1 MSDAAGDSQILG
13 PVAILEPVAE
23 SVAESVAEPVAE
35 REAAPAPPRRYP
47 KRKAADDAIQKIKFV
62 REWEGASESS
72 SLFKTVANQINAEFA
87 NESLAADEIIEIC
100 DDEEDTVT
108 VKSQDTTKDRS
119 EDESG
124 YESSFI
130 DDDDQDDSCSGSD
143 DDAEWQAEKKV
154 KFESASSESE
164 AGETTTEEEDDV
176 ECFDVEEGE
185 CCVEIQSPIDLKESD
200 ASFFPPPVDFEQ
212 DVGPQNYSHEA
223 DLADMQWYL

>member
-1 MSDAAGDSQILG
+1 MSDTANDSQIFG
-13 PVAILEPVAE
+13 PVTILEPE
-23 SVAESVAEPVAE
+23 FVAEPVAE
-35 REAAPAPPRRYP
+35 PVTQQDTALLPPRRYP

-72 SLFKTVANQINAEFA
+72 SLFQTVANQINAEFA
-87 NESLAADEIIEIC
+87 NETLAADEMIEIC

-164 AGETTTEEEDDV
+164 DTETSGEEEDDTECLEAGEGVGV
-176 ECFDVEEGE
+176 EAHSLD
-185 CCVEIQSPIDLKESD
+185 IMESD

-223 DLADMQWYL
+223 DLADMTWFL

>member
-1 MSDAAGDSQILG
+1 MSDAADDSQILG
-13 PVAILEPVAE
+13 PVAILEPELVE
-23 SVAESVAEPVAE
+23 VEPVVE
-35 REAAPAPPRRYP
+35 PVVLLSRRYP

-72 SLFKTVANQINAEFA
+72 SLFQTVANQINAEFA
-87 NESLAADEIIEIC
+87 NETLAADEMIEIC

-143 DDAEWQAEKKV
+143 DDAEWQAEKRV
-154 KFESASSESE
+154 KFESASSDSE
-164 AGETTTEEEDDV
+164 NTETSGEEEDEM
-176 ECFDVEEGE
+176 ECLCVEETGG
-185 CCVEIQSPIDLKESD
+185 CVEIQPPIDIMESD
-200 ASFFPPPVDFEQ
+200 ASFFPPSVDFEQ

-223 DLADMQWYL
+223 DLADIPWYL

>member
-1 MSDAAGDSQILG
+1 MSDAADDSQILG
-13 PVAILEPVAE
+13 PVAILEPELVE
-23 SVAESVAEPVAE
+23 VEPEVEPVVLLS
-35 REAAPAPPRRYP
+35 RRYP

-72 SLFKTVANQINAEFA
+72 SLFQTVANQINAEFA
-87 NESLAADEIIEIC
+87 NETLAADEMIEIC
-100 DDEEDTVT
+100 DDEDDTVT

-164 AGETTTEEEDDV
+164 DTETSGEEEDDTECLEAGEGVGV
-176 ECFDVEEGE
+176 EAHSLD
-185 CCVEIQSPIDLKESD
+185 IMESD
-200 ASFFPPPVDFEQ
+200 ASFFPPPVDCEQ

-223 DLADMQWYL
+223 DLADMTWFL

>member
-13 PVAILEPVAE
+13 PVTILEPE
-23 SVAESVAEPVAE
+23 LVAEPVAE
-35 REAAPAPPRRYP
+35 TVAEPPRRYP
-47 KRKAADDAIQKIKFV
+47 KRKAADDAVQKIKFV

-87 NESLAADEIIEIC
+87 NESLAADEMVEIC
-100 DDEEDTVT
+100 DDEEDTMT

-143 DDAEWQAEKKV
+143 DDAEWQAEKRV

-164 AGETTTEEEDDV
+164 DTVTSGEEED
-176 ECFDVEEGE
+176 EMPCLCVEEMGE
-185 CCVEIQSPIDLKESD
+185 CVEIQPPIDIRESD
-200 ASFFPPPVDFEQ
+200 ASYFPLPVDFEQ
-212 DVGPQNYSHEA
+212 DVGQQNYSHEEA
-223 DLADMQWYL
+223 DLADMTWYL